1 MNKTEELC
9 YDAMKNKTNYYEIAN
24 KYWDNVEPTVNGML
38 GGFEILTEP
47 DVKDSSSFIQEFVT
61 GNNPRLNTDLCCDC
75 GAGIGR
81 VSKNFLLKYFKKVDL
96 VEQCSNFLETAKK
109 EIFVGE
115 FSNKVD
121 QYINK
126 GLQEFFP
133 EKQRYD
139 LIWNQWVLGKTDSR
153 SGVEDIMGIPDNE
166 KNRKVSNSSLKS
178 KRRLLRLG
186 KRKSDPLVS
195 TSMNNFDNINV
206 NNNVNLTLPNAS
218 TTLNNNQI
226 EKKNSS
232 TWTREHNNNVPAI
245 TILGIPA
252 SKSQQSDTGSKEHLS
267 TSPNTINLV
276 SNNTTQNVKAKKNL
290 NIFHRNKN
298 SNANNSNNI
307 TNLAASS
314 NENPFIVRKSISSG
328 CLKEGKPILDLEE
341 DYLQNEFYHQIDSS

>member
-115 FSNKVD
+115 YSNKVD

-139 LIWNQWVLGKTDSR
+139 LIWNQWVLGHLTNDDLELYLIRCKGGLKKNGLI
-153 SGVEDIMGIPDNE
+153 GVKE
-166 KNRKVSNSSLKS
+166 
-178 KRRLLRLG
+178 
-186 KRKSDPLVS
+186 
-195 TSMNNFDNINV
+195 
-206 NNNVNLTLPNAS
+206 NLTKNGIALDEEDSSVTRSDEIFKEIFAKAG
-218 TTLNNNQI
+218 LKI
-226 EKKNSS
+226 IKEKLQTNF
-232 TWTREHNNNVPAI
+232 P
-245 TILGIPA
+245 
-252 SKSQQSDTGSKEHLS
+252 
-267 TSPNTINLV
+267 
-276 SNNTTQNVKAKKNL
+276 
-290 NIFHRNKN
+290 
-298 SNANNSNNI
+298 
-307 TNLAASS
+307 TNLYKVKMYLL
-314 NENPFIVRKSISSG
+314 E
-328 CLKEGKPILDLEE
+328 PI
-341 DYLQNEFYHQIDSS
+341 